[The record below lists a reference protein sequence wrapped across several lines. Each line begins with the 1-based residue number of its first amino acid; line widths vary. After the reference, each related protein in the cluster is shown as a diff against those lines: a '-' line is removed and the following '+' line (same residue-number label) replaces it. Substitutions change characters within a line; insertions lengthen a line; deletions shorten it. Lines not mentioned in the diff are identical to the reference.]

1 MGLREKA
8 DFSLQAVTLF
18 VALLTALFL
27 CAARHYTSDWRD
39 RRVFRKHLART
50 QNRLKPGETKETS
63 TSNSETDG
71 TLRSSRRQWKRFVA
85 ALPFMPLAT
94 AYVAVRIAW
103 DLFELLVFC
112 AIDGARDAATNAVRV
127 VRMLGVFAYSQSV
140 RLLAEFD
147 VRRRAQDMLIA
158 VVENTVVWLF
168 QTAFPALAALGD
180 RCAQQLRLFAGW
192 WARRGGPWLTD
203 AIERLVV
210 GAVVPSFLWASSALQ
225 VLCAR
230 ALWLG
235 TRVVQAATIL
245 ANDLSRDIAI
255 AYTWITHAV
264 SWLTSHQ
271 RWWFNS
277 DWIRLISL
285 HLVPSAERLREIY
298 RILKDAILPRCALLL
313 CRAYTDAVVPLGR
326 QLFRYAD
333 HVLQIAVGAGIRIY
347 KGLIV
352 AKPALLEILELL
364 SRVDFYAP
372 AVSTFIWVSE
382 NVAPAIVRGPRH
394 AWRAFYA
401 WIKQSAWIVGVLWD
415 AYARLR
421 DYLLVPFTHALFR
434 GCTALWQSIVRSSIS
449 IAAWRWLATVA
460 WPLVSQALAHCL
472 RESDRLFAAL
482 SARLWELLCTQ
493 GVLFSRWYAH
503 CTLLLG
509 DTAGWMYDVL
519 CAASLWLQA
528 NGSVVVAAVWPLV
541 CRGFDDGVDAMRDVY
556 RRLLVAMDN
565 AVAAVGDKVVELAR
579 KGAVHDETHAHG
591 HNSSTKPGATHDVK
605 SE

>member
-1 MGLREKA
+1 
-8 DFSLQAVTLF
+8 
-18 VALLTALFL
+18 
-27 CAARHYTSDWRD
+27 
-39 RRVFRKHLART
+39 
-50 QNRLKPGETKETS
+50 
-63 TSNSETDG
+63 
-71 TLRSSRRQWKRFVA
+71 
-85 ALPFMPLAT
+85 
-94 AYVAVRIAW
+94 
-103 DLFELLVFC
+103 
-112 AIDGARDAATNAVRV
+112 
-127 VRMLGVFAYSQSV
+127 
-140 RLLAEFD
+140 
-147 VRRRAQDMLIA
+147 
-158 VVENTVVWLF
+158 
-168 QTAFPALAALGD
+168 
-180 RCAQQLRLFAGW
+180 
-192 WARRGGPWLTD
+192 
-203 AIERLVV
+203 
-210 GAVVPSFLWASSALQ
+210 
-225 VLCAR
+225 
-230 ALWLG
+230 
-235 TRVVQAATIL
+235 
-245 ANDLSRDIAI
+245 
-255 AYTWITHAV
+255 
-264 SWLTSHQ
+264 
-271 RWWFNS
+271 
-277 DWIRLISL
+277 
-285 HLVPSAERLREIY
+285 
-298 RILKDAILPRCALLL
+298 
-313 CRAYTDAVVPLGR
+313 VPLGR

-434 GCTALWQSIVRSSIS
+434 GCTALWQSIVHSSIS

-460 WPLVSQALAHCL
+460 WPLVFQALAHCL

-503 CTLLLG
+503 CTLLL
-509 DTAGWMYDVL
+509 
-519 CAASLWLQA
+519 A

-565 AVAAVGDKVVELAR
+565 AVAAVGDKVVELAH

-591 HNSSTKPGATHDVK
+591 HNPPTKPDLALEQKRVLAATSMGIELDPRNTADLVVVVLLSCIFAINLVAVVFLIFNRKYPPLK
-605 SE
+605 SKSPVLMVIMFVASVFWFVGDLQVNGHVTLAGSVFTNCRGFGFWVRVLLGICTVTAVVAIRTHAFYH

>member
-27 CAARHYTSDWRD
+27 CAARHYTSDWRE

-50 QNRLKPGETKETS
+50 QNRLKPGENKEPS
-63 TSNSETDG
+63 SSNSETDG
-71 TLRSSRRQWKRFVA
+71 TLRSGRRQWKRFVA

-112 AIDGARDAATNAVRV
+112 VIDGARDAATNAVRV
-127 VRMLGVFAYSQSV
+127 VRLLSVFAYNRSV

-168 QTAFPALAALGD
+168 QTAFPALGALGD
-180 RCAQQLRLFAGW
+180 RCAQQLRLFASW
-192 WARRGGPWLTD
+192 WAKRGGPWLTD
-203 AIERLVV
+203 TIEHLVV
-210 GAVVPSFLWASSALQ
+210 GAVVPSCVWTSNALQ
-225 VLCAR
+225 VLCVR

-245 ANDLSRDIAI
+245 ANDLSHDVAI
-255 AYTWITHAV
+255 AYAWITHAV
-264 SWLTSHQ
+264 SWLISHQ

-285 HLVPSAERLREIY
+285 YLLPSAERLQKLY
-298 RILKDAILPRCALLL
+298 CILVDAILPRCTLLL
-313 CRAYTDAVVPLGR
+313 CQAYTNAVVPFGC
-326 QLFRYAD
+326 QMFRYAD
-333 HVLQIAVGAGIRIY
+333 HVLQMAVGAGIRIY
-347 KGLIV
+347 KGLTL
-352 AKPALLEILELL
+352 AKPVLLEILELL

-394 AWRAFYA
+394 AWRLFYA
-401 WIKQSAWIVGVLWD
+401 WIKQSSWIVGVLWD

-434 GCTALWQSIVRSSIS
+434 GCMALWQSIVRSSIS
-449 IAAWRWLATVA
+449 IAAWRWLVTVA
-460 WPLVSQALAHCL
+460 WPLVSQAFAHCL
-472 RESDRLFAAL
+472 HASDRLFAAL
-482 SARLWELLCTQ
+482 SARLWELFCTQ
-493 GVLFSRWYAH
+493 GMLFSRWYAH
-503 CTLLLG
+503 CTQLLG
-509 DTAGWMYDVL
+509 GVVGWTYDMS
-519 CAASLWLQA
+519 CAASLWLQT
-528 NGSVVVAAVWPLV
+528 NGAVAIATVWPLV

-565 AVAAVGDKVVELAR
+565 AVAMVGDKVVELAR
-579 KGAVHDETHAHG
+579 KGTVHDETHAHG
-591 HNSSTKPGATHDVK
+591 HNSPTKSNATHVK
-605 SE
+605 GE